1 MNKNLIVI
9 KWNSLLL
16 AIASV
21 ITGAF
26 ILYSTHKLFLPLF
39 LLLSAVLKLVG
50 IARNCPKFRLWGL
63 IGINASW
70 ALVSAWFFGFKSTRS
85 VYAGL
90 FAAVIML
97 FGIGVGIQ
105 EKFRGH

>member
-1 MNKNLIVI
+1 MNKNLIII

-21 ITGAF
+21 ITGAI
-26 ILYSTHKLFLPLF
+26 ILYSTHRFFLPLF
-39 LLLSAVLKLVG
+39 LLLSAIVKLLG
-50 IARNCPKFRLWGL
+50 IAGNSPKLRLWGL

-70 ALVSAWFFGFKSTRS
+70 ALVSARFFGFKSTRS

-90 FAAVIML
+90 FAAIIML

-105 EKFRGH
+105 EKFRGR